1 VSDADGDLRE
11 QVVAALAHVRD
22 PELDEPLTAL
32 GFVSSVEVER
42 GHARV
47 RLRLPTYFCAANFAY
62 LMVAD
67 ARAAALSVPEIEA
80 ADVALEDHFADTEI
94 NGSVAAG
101 GGFASVFPGEADG
114 ELDELRTLF
123 ARKALLVREARLA
136 DALLRAGLGVEQL
149 AELRVADLPDTPEAR
164 EYLARRDELG
174 FDGAPSAP
182 ALVRG
187 DGGAVA
193 AGELARHLR
202 VARTVR
208 VSVEGNA
215 GLCRSLLK
223 TRYGIRD
230 PEEDPP

>member
-1 VSDADGDLRE
+1 VSDAGADLRE
-11 QVVAALAHVRD
+11 QVVAALAQVRD

-32 GFVSSVEVER
+32 GFVASVEVEHR
-42 GHARV
+42 HARV

-67 ARAAALSVPEIEA
+67 ARAAALSVPEIEE

-101 GGFASVFPGEADG
+101 GAFASVFPGEADG

-187 DGGAVA
+187 DGAAVA

-202 VARTVR
+202 VARLVR